1 MCILIHVSEKIC
13 KSLQKHSPFFKSSF
27 SFVRLCPCGKARRH
41 KIPFRFPGIAARSAF
56 PGQHAGNSGFAAQS
70 VFFGMSSAL
79 PHNIGRKIKGAP
91 PGTPFKIKNT
101 PGSGCVRSLRLYLRT
116 PSDLE
121 SRMTS
126 DKIMRFMST
135 PPIRASLNFL
145 PYQVY
150 HTSLPMSRGIF
161 LLRQNAGFMHPSS
174 CALAPICGG
183 APCAGYIS
191 RIYKYVK
198 SPLPR
203 TVEKAHPGAFG
214 AQIRLFRKKRKNNLT
229 SADGGVIM

>member
-1 MCILIHVSEKIC
+1 MQVSSKAFPLLFFKVKFFVCSALPVRQSVQTQNPPFVFWASPRAPLSPGSTPEIPA
-13 KSLQKHSPFFKSSF
+13 LRHSPFFG
-27 SFVRLCPCGKARRH
+27 R
-41 KIPFRFPGIAARSAF
+41 
-56 PGQHAGNSGFAAQS
+56 
-70 VFFGMSSAL
+70 SSAL

-150 HTSLPMSRGIF
+150 HTSLPVSRGIF

>member
-1 MCILIHVSEKIC
+1 MFLRKYASLF
-13 KSLQKHSPFFKSSF
+13 KSIPPFVFKSNFFVCSALPVRQSVQTQNPPFVFRASPRAPHSPGSTPEIPALRHSPFFS
-27 SFVRLCPCGKARRH
+27 VCHRLCRT
-41 KIPFRFPGIAARSAF
+41 I
-56 PGQHAGNSGFAAQS
+56 SG
-70 VFFGMSSAL
+70 G
-79 PHNIGRKIKGAP
+79 KIKGAP

-150 HTSLPMSRGIF
+150 HTSLPVSRGIF
-161 LLRQNAGFMHPSS
+161 LLRQNAGFMRPRSDMRRRS
-174 CALAPICGG
+174 VR
-183 APCAGYIS
+183 
-191 RIYKYVK
+191 RIY
-198 SPLPR
+198 
-203 TVEKAHPGAFG
+203 
-214 AQIRLFRKKRKNNLT
+214 N
-229 SADGGVIM
+229 M

>member
-1 MCILIHVSEKIC
+1 MFLRKYASLF
-13 KSLQKHSPFFKSSF
+13 KSIPPFLSRVFRLFGFARAAKRADTKSPFVFRTLPRAPHSPGSTPEIPALRHSPFFS
-27 SFVRLCPCGKARRH
+27 VCHRLCRT
-41 KIPFRFPGIAARSAF
+41 I
-56 PGQHAGNSGFAAQS
+56 SG
-70 VFFGMSSAL
+70 G
-79 PHNIGRKIKGAP
+79 KIKGAP

-116 PSDLE
+116 PSDSE

-150 HTSLPMSRGIF
+150 HTSLPVSRGIF

-174 CALAPICGG
+174 CALAPMCGG

-198 SPLPR
+198 STLPR
-203 TVEKAHPGAFG
+203 TVEKAHPGTFG
-214 AQIRLFRKKRKNNLT
+214 AQIRLFRKKRKNSLT
-229 SADGGVIM
+229 STDGGVIM